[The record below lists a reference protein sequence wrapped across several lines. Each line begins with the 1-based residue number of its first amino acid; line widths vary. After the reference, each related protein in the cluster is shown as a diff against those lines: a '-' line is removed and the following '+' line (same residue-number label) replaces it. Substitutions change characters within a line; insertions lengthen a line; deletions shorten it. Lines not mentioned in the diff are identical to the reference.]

1 MAREPWDTVDC
12 LREETRF
19 GAYSVLLKDVNG
31 LNKSLRHALG
41 LTDSDLYLE
50 VHVPDSVEGSPT
62 AVLGAFKQGA
72 VELADF
78 LISRHLTPRCLIGV
92 THQNVAM
99 PARRFLNFRVMPGI
113 PEEVVDLEKARRIDQ
128 GYGKT
133 KRARNGAPRG
143 PLCFCYQSYESFI
156 SFTET
161 LRGAAE
167 SRYFPGGRSAC
178 QSD

>member
-1 MAREPWDTVDC
+1 MARATGDPLGC

-50 VHVPDSVEGSPT
+50 VHVPDSVEGAPR
-62 AVLGAFKQGA
+62 AVLSAFKQGA

-78 LISRHLTPRCLIGV
+78 LISKHLTPRCLIGV

-113 PEEVVDLEKARRIDQ
+113 PEEVVDREKARRIDQ

-133 KRARNGAPRG
+133 KRARSGIPRG
-143 PLCFCYQSYESFI
+143 PLCFCYQSYEAFLH
-156 SFTET
+156 FTET
-161 LRGAAE
+161 LRRG
-167 SRYFPGGRSAC
+167 SAC
-178 QSD
+178 

>member
-1 MAREPWDTVDC
+1 MGRAAGDRGDC

-19 GAYSVLLKDVNG
+19 GAYSVQLKDVNG
-31 LNKSLRHALG
+31 LNESLRHALG

-50 VHVPDSVEGSPT
+50 VHVPDSVEGVPS

-72 VELADF
+72 LQLADF
-78 LISRHLTPRCLIGV
+78 LISERLTPKFLLGV

-113 PEEVVDLEKARRIDQ
+113 PEDVVDGEKARRIDQ

-133 KRARNGAPRG
+133 KRARSGIPRG
-143 PLCFCYQSYESFI
+143 PLCFCYQSYDAFLH
-156 SFTET
+156 FAET
-161 LRGAAE
+161 LR
-167 SRYFPGGRSAC
+167 PKQAC
-178 QSD
+178 